1 MCNHALNQTFGRN
14 IKMSAKLDQHERF
27 KNARDVQHVQI
38 DFKPSERI
46 FQGIGESF
54 PNLNNLGIGYS
65 IKFIE
70 RSNFK
75 NMKQLQTLSL
85 SFNSIRFIPE
95 DAFMD
100 LPNLSSLRLWH
111 NKLEKLPSNL
121 FANLKKLTF
130 VELSNNKLGYLPEN
144 LFANN
149 LELTDIQLTE
159 TALTK
164 IDVDFTKL
172 TKISYISL
180 SRAGCIDGGFYGST
194 TQKLQEE
201 IKIKCA

>member
-1 MCNHALNQTFGRN
+1 
-14 IKMSAKLDQHERF
+14 MSAQLDQHERF
-27 KNARDVQHVQI
+27 KNGLDVQHVHI

-54 PNLNNLGIGYS
+54 PNLNNLEIGHS

-70 RSNFK
+70 RSNFE
-75 NMKQLQTLSL
+75 NMKQLRTLSL

-100 LPNLSSLRLWH
+100 LPNLGTLRLWYI
-111 NKLEKLPSNL
+111 NLEKLPENL
-121 FANLKKLTF
+121 FANLKKLKF
-130 VELSNNKLGYLPEN
+130 VELSNNKLGYLPKD

-149 LELTDIQLTE
+149 LELTDIQLTATE
-159 TALTK
+159 LNK

-180 SRAGCIDGGFYGST
+180 SRAGCIDGGYYGSNVR
-194 TQKLQEE
+194 KLQDE

>member
-1 MCNHALNQTFGRN
+1 
-14 IKMSAKLDQHERF
+14 MSVKLDQHERF
-27 KNARDVQHVQI
+27 KNARDVQHVHI
-38 DFKPSERI
+38 DFEPSERI

-54 PNLNNLGIGYS
+54 PNLNNLAIGSS
-65 IKFIE
+65 IKFVE
-70 RSNFK
+70 RSNFE

-95 DAFMD
+95 DTFMD
-100 LPNLSSLRLWH
+100 LPNLSTLRLWYI
-111 NKLEKLPSNL
+111 KLEKLPENL

-130 VELSNNKLGYLPEN
+130 VELSNNKLGYLPKD

-149 LELTDIQLTE
+149 LELTDIQLTATE
-159 TALTK
+159 LTK

-180 SRAGCIDGGFYGST
+180 SRAGCLDGGYYGSSL
-194 TQKLQEE
+194 QKLQDE
-201 IKIKCA
+201 IKIKCS